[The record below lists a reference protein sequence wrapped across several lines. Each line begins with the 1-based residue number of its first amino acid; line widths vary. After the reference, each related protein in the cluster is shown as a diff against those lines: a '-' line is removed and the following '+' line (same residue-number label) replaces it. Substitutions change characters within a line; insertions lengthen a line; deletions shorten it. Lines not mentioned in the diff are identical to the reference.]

1 MASYIQPNKMLLW
14 EHGKGAGSLL
24 NLKRQ
29 CTFLSLAEHS
39 LCEVCNFY
47 AIYTE
52 LMIISK

>member
-14 EHGKGAGSLL
+14 EHGKGAGSLP

-29 CTFLSLAEHS
+29 CTFLSLAQHS

-47 AIYTE
+47 AIYIE
-52 LMIISK
+52 LMIRSK